1 MNIFNEALFTACACP
16 SDGYVS
22 PRPIPLEAPVTTAT
36 GCWVVFIEC
45 LSGSF
50 SIELLADASQG
61 GSKAPVLLTAHLTAR
76 CPKGQNASARLMSR
90 SRHVRLVSPAR
101 GPRRALRRR

>member
-45 LSGSF
+45 LCGSF
-50 SIELLADASQG
+50 SIES
-61 GSKAPVLLTAHLTAR
+61 
-76 CPKGQNASARLMSR
+76 
-90 SRHVRLVSPAR
+90 
-101 GPRRALRRR
+101 